1 MKFTIA
7 VHGAP
12 YASNASQSALAFAH
26 AALAA
31 GHEIAR
37 VFFFH
42 EGVLTGLNSV
52 VPPQDERDVTADWVA
67 LAQDHE
73 VELAVCIANAL
84 KRGVLNAPEQKRYEK
99 PSATLADAF
108 ELVGLG
114 QLIDAITSS
123 DRYVEFP
130 A

>member
-12 YASNASQSALAFAH
+12 YASSANQSALKFAE
-26 AALAA
+26 ASLAS

-42 EGVLTGLNSV
+42 EGVLSGLSST
-52 VPPQDERDVTADWVA
+52 VPPQDEANVIGDWQA
-67 LAQDHE
+67 FAAANG

-84 KRGVLNAPEQKRYEK
+84 KRGVLNESERDRYEK
-99 PSATLADAF
+99 PAATLADGF
-108 ELVGLG
+108 EIVGLG
-114 QLIDAITSS
+114 QLIDAISTS

>member
-12 YASNASQSALAFAH
+12 YASGANQCALKFAEAS
-26 AALAA
+26 LAA

-42 EGVLTGLNSV
+42 EGVLSALNST
-52 VPPQDERDVTADWVA
+52 VPPQDEGDVTSKWQDFAVA
-67 LAQDHE
+67 NN

-84 KRGVLNAPEQKRYEK
+84 KRGVLNESERDRYDR
-99 PSATLADAF
+99 SCATLAEGF
-108 ELVGLG
+108 EIVGLG
-114 QLIDAITSS
+114 QLIEAISKS

>member
-1 MKFTIA
+1 MNFTLA

-12 YASNASQSALAFAH
+12 YASTASQSALGFA
-26 AALAA
+26 AAAVRA
-31 GHEIAR
+31 GHTVNR

-42 EGVLTGLNSV
+42 EGVMTAQRSV
-52 VPPQDERDVTADWVA
+52 VPPQDEED
-67 LAQDHE
+67 LAAQWQTLATDHD

-84 KRGVLNAPEQKRYEK
+84 KRGLLDATERDRYEK
-99 PSATLADAF
+99 DAATLAEGF
-108 ELVGLG
+108 TLVGLG
-114 QLIDAITSS
+114 QLIDAIASS